1 MKHKSVDIDLLLSAL
16 LLFSA
21 LIGLLYSSRLMAEAA
36 PTTQASAATTEAKPA
51 VAASSATVSQEPDN
65 GLATVSADEALEILQ
80 PLIESESIEPLV
92 EEVAKMPLDKIT
104 PIIENILGNEEQLF
118 DRSDRLQIL
127 FGIADGYKTLE
138 DKKHILDFII
148 DPRYRYMRDGNPIM
162 YIAATSSYPQIIPVI
177 KEWYSKKVAKQFN
190 KDVLRDQLEMNAL
203 VHAVEQK
210 DLNALTIMKKY
221 GVDMTKKRMG
231 ILLHDAVRYKV
242 GRDIIEFL
250 LGQGADVNYAL
261 GDYTPIMEAVNNNDL
276 DTVKLLVERG
286 ADPSKVVNN
295 AVGNALELSEGQERI
310 AIQTYLVDHGARHH
324 EDKQET
330 NLEF

>member
-1 MKHKSVDIDLLLSAL
+1 M
-16 LLFSA
+16 
-21 LIGLLYSSRLMAEAA
+21 
-36 PTTQASAATTEAKPA
+36 
-51 VAASSATVSQEPDN
+51 
-65 GLATVSADEALEILQ
+65 Q

-92 EEVAKMPLDKIT
+92 EEVVKMPLDTIT
-104 PIIENILGNEEQLF
+104 PIIENILGNDEQLF

-295 AVGNALELSEGQERI
+295 AVGNALELSEGEERI
-310 AIQTYLVDHGARHH
+310 AIQAYFVEHGARHS
-324 EDKQET
+324 KET
-330 NLEF
+330 TGD